1 VTCGQK
7 LLSANGFSYVVTGG
21 VVSNPV
27 ASVAGMDHSTDTP
40 PDLAVAMRQ
49 VEADSRVLAAAL
61 ANGAVRDLSHQE
73 LGELVATGRAV
84 QARVDAVV
92 LAAVGEVDARGSHLR
107 DGALTAGAW
116 LRSTVTVTPSEAAGA
131 VRTARALR
139 GGLLP
144 GTVAALGAGEIT
156 ARHAQAIA
164 DGIHTTSS
172 RGHRGPAPVG
182 AVALIEPEVLAVART
197 ADTRAVGSVMAAFQH
212 ALDPDG
218 ADAAALRRFARRGL
232 TLAAAP
238 DRTTVITGLAD
249 ESSAAVLLAAI
260 DAASP
265 LVAGDPRT
273 PAQIRLDALVGICR
287 QHLENPDAPT
297 RGGGGHPHVIV
308 TTDQATL
315 FPADHPSV
323 DPDGTGTTGRP
334 PGAEQPARTGSP
346 GATLAGIGRIP
357 ASTAQ
362 RLACDGE
369 LTTVLLDEQGAV
381 SGVRTQ
387 RRYFTTSQRRA
398 MIGRDGDRCPWPW
411 CDRPATWSDGHHLVW
426 ASRSGPTTVANGA
439 LPCPGHHT
447 MCHEGGWTLHRH
459 PDGRYSAT
467 HRDGRTLGPEPH
479 PPGHNRQPTSR
490 PPPQQE

>member
-92 LAAVGEVDARGSHLR
+92 LAAVGEVDARGSHVR
-107 DGALTAGAW
+107 DGAL
-116 LRSTVTVTPSEAAGA
+116 
-131 VRTARALR
+131 
-139 GGLLP
+139 
-144 GTVAALGAGEIT
+144 T

-172 RGHRGPAPVG
+172 GGHRGPAPAG

-260 DAASP
+260 DAGSP